1 MTTLDLQAQLE
12 LERHKGRSMKQI
24 ALAVGST
31 LDLDRLLELIVSKIT
46 ELMEADRSTLYLM
59 DDAGSELWTKV
70 LQADELR
77 EIRLEVG
84 QGLAGWVAKTGKLV
98 NIEDAYQ
105 DERFNK
111 EVDQQSGY
119 HTRSMLCIP
128 IRNYQGR
135 ISGVVQVLNKIGGVF
150 NEEDEELLE
159 AMASQASISIE
170 NSKMYQSL
178 VRQNIQ
184 LRETHG
190 RLERRARE
198 LDLLLEVEKQISE
211 AQSVDQLLDRL
222 LERTTEIIG
231 AEASSILLRD
241 DQTHRLFF
249 RSAFG
254 TKGEVVKQE
263 SVPMGAG
270 ICGWV
275 AKHQAPLLIND
286 PASDPRHLKELA
298 RDLDFIPRNILCV
311 PLLGRD
317 GALGAIELL
326 NKVSGPA
333 FEDQDRTLLT
343 LVAGR
348 ISYALELARVKE
360 EQAKQNRLAAIGQ
373 MLSGVI
379 HDFKTPMTIVSG
391 YAQLM
396 ARSDELETREKYAE
410 QIIKQFAVMAAMTKE
425 VLAFAKGES
434 NLLIRKV
441 YIHKFIRDME
451 EHLNHEFQ
459 GKGITLVVKPVY
471 QGIAY
476 MDEPK
481 IRRVFHNIGRNAAD
495 AMPNGGTFTIVV
507 DSEEDRQLVFTFR
520 DTGTGIPD
528 ELEGKIFQPFATS
541 GKENGTGLG
550 LAIVDKIVTQHDG
563 KISYSSSPAFGT
575 TFEIRLPLKRTFTPS
590 SEWPAV
596 KPAAK

>member
-1 MTTLDLQAQLE
+1 MASTDLFQQLE

-46 ELMEADRSTLYLM
+46 ELMEADRSTLYLT
-59 DDAGSELWTKV
+59 DETGTVLWTKV

-77 EIRLEVG
+77 EIRLKVG
-84 QGLAGWVAKTGKLV
+84 QGIAGWVAKTGKTV
-98 NIEDAYQ
+98 NIEDAYEDQ
-105 DERFNK
+105 RFNQ
-111 EVDQQSGY
+111 EVDQESGY
-119 HTRSMLCIP
+119 RTRSVLCIP

-135 ISGVVQVLNKIGGVF
+135 ISGVIQVLNKIGGTFSV
-150 NEEDEELLE
+150 EDEELLE

-178 VRQNIQ
+178 VRQNIK
-184 LRETHG
+184 LRDTHG
-190 RLERRARE
+190 TLEQRARE

-211 AQSVDQLLDRL
+211 SDSVDQLLDRL

-241 DQTHRLFF
+241 DQTQRLFF
-249 RSAFG
+249 RSTIG
-254 TKGEVVKQE
+254 EKGEVIKQE
-263 SVPMGAG
+263 SVLLGEG

-275 AKHQAPLLIND
+275 TKNAAPLLIND
-286 PASDPRHLKELA
+286 PASDPRHLRELA
-298 RDLDFIPRNILCV
+298 RELDFIPRNILCV

-326 NKVSGPA
+326 NKVSDGS
-333 FEDQDRTLLT
+333 FEEQDQILLT

-348 ISYALELARVKE
+348 ISYALELARAKE

-373 MLSGVI
+373 MLSGVV
-379 HDFKTPMTIVSG
+379 HDLKTPMTIVSG

-396 ARSDELETREKYAE
+396 ARNDDKDTRETYAE
-410 QIIKQFAVMAAMTKE
+410 QIIKQFAVMSAMTKE

-434 NLLIRKV
+434 NVLIRKV
-441 YIHKFIRDME
+441 YMHKFIKDIQ
-451 EHLNHEFQ
+451 EHLTAELR
-459 GKGITLVVKPVY
+459 GKDIKLTVEQEYSG
-471 QGIAY
+471 AAF

-481 IRRVFHNIGRNAAD
+481 FRRVFHNIARNAAD
-495 AMPNGGTFTIVV
+495 AMPDGGTFSVIV
-507 DSEEDRQLVFTFR
+507 STEGDRLVFTFK
-520 DTGTGIPD
+520 DTGTGIPS
-528 ELEGKIFQPFATS
+528 ELEGKIFQPFATA
-541 GKENGTGLG
+541 GKEDGTGLG
-550 LAIVDKIVTQHDG
+550 LAIVDKIVKQHDG
-563 KISYSSSPAFGT
+563 KITYHSSPAYGT
-575 TFEIRLPLKRTFTPS
+575 TFVIKLPLERTYSTD

-596 KPAAK
+596 KAS